1 MHIRCSYH
9 FFEIKIEFQIIVNHV
24 DHANSDL
31 DYDFHSDFQPRQRQQ
46 AQPLPLRQKAVYQ
59 PQHQAPIHG

>member
-1 MHIRCSYH
+1 M
-9 FFEIKIEFQIIVNHV
+9 NHV

-31 DYDFHSDFQPRQRQQ
+31 DYDFHSDFQPRQRQP